1 MEQKINGIDAVIDVG
16 SNSVRLMVSKDGRT
30 LFKISDS
37 TRLSEDFFE
46 DCLIKPVQLERTAQA
61 VKNFYIKAVTFG
73 ADGVYVFATACVRKA
88 RNRELLLNRI
98 EELTGLKTD
107 VISGEEEAVLGA
119 TGALC
124 GKDGGIID
132 VGGAST
138 EISVFSNGKCVYA
151 KSLFVG
157 AVTLFER
164 FRDDKEKVFSY
175 LNELVKEYGEVPK
188 TNFIGVGGTIT
199 SVASVLQGLQIY
211 EPDKI
216 NGYKISAQAV
226 KSLSD
231 RLFSMTA
238 EEREKIVG
246 LQKRRAKIFA
256 SGVAIVLSITEYLG
270 ADFISAS
277 DSDNTE
283 GYLIKVKNYEKKH

>member
-1 MEQKINGIDAVIDVG
+1 MKDKLSGIDAVIDVG

-37 TRLSEDFFE
+37 TRLSENFFE
-46 DCLIKPVQLERTAQA
+46 DYLIKPIQLEKTAQA
-61 VKNFYIKAVTFG
+61 VRNFYIKAVTFG
-73 ADGVYVFATACVRKA
+73 ADEVYVFATACVRTA
-88 RNRELLLNRI
+88 HNREQLLDRI

-138 EISVFSNGKCVYA
+138 EISVFSNGECVYA

-157 AVTLFER
+157 AVTLYER
-164 FRDDKEKVFSY
+164 FCDDKEKTKAY
-175 LNELVKEYGEVPK
+175 LNELVKDYGEVPK
-188 TNFIGVGGTIT
+188 TDFVGVGGTIT
-199 SVASVLQGLQIY
+199 SVASVMQSLAVY
-211 EPDKI
+211 DRNKI
-216 NGYKISAQAV
+216 NGYRISSEAV

-238 EEREKIVG
+238 EERENIVG

-256 SGVAIVLSITEYLG
+256 SGVAIVLSIMDYLG
-270 ADFISAS
+270 LSGISAS

>member
-1 MEQKINGIDAVIDVG
+1 MKEKLSGIDAVIDVG

-37 TRLSEDFFE
+37 TRLSENFFE
-46 DCLIKPVQLERTAQA
+46 DSLIKPIQLERTAQA
-61 VKNFYIKAVTFG
+61 VNNFYIKAVTFG
-73 ADGVYVFATACVRKA
+73 ADNVYVFATACVRKA
-88 RNRELLLNRI
+88 LNREQLLKRI

-132 VGGAST
+132 VGGASA
-138 EISVFSNGKCVYA
+138 EISVFSDGKCVYA
-151 KSLFVG
+151 NSLFVG

-164 FRDDKEKVFSY
+164 FCDDKEKVFSY
-175 LNELVKEYGEVPK
+175 LNEFVKGYGDVPK

-199 SVASVLQGLQIY
+199 SVASVMQSLSVY

-216 NGYKISAQAV
+216 NGYKISVEAV
-226 KSLSD
+226 KFLSD
-231 RLFSMTA
+231 RLFSMTS
-238 EEREKIVG
+238 EEREHIVG

-256 SGVAIVLSITEYLG
+256 SGVAIVLSIMEYLG
-270 ADFISAS
+270 LREISAS

-283 GYLIKVKNYEKKH
+283 GYLLKVKKYEKKH